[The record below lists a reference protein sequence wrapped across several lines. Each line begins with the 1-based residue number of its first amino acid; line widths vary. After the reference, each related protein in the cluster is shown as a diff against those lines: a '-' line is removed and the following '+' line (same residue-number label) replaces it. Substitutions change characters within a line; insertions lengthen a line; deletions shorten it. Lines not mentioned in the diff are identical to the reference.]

1 MPSPRRIKL
10 LAPAGRALCPSW
22 EAESSALSVGRSLF
36 DVRRPTFALAPL
48 LLCFALTPSHSQPPG
63 PPRPPGGI
71 YDPYRPLVHQG
82 PLPDAVQQAL
92 QGILLFPAQAAALP
106 GAVHLKPGIAPSP
119 VLPLTPLAVDPL
131 TGSPSLFGPV
141 RLPPAQLVGPSAVE
155 LPEAVVLAVP
165 APPLNG
171 GGLANP
177 AEVRFRALLG
187 IARAARDA
195 HRYEE
200 AETIAAELV
209 GKAANAKDRYAAQ
222 LELAASWHF
231 NGKNAEAV
239 ALLRELLTRE
249 EPDASQ
255 DAAMWA
261 RYYLGTALIM
271 LEKWAEAIPVLEA
284 ALARLPE
291 PPCGY
296 WHHMYRLRLLYR
308 THRCYLALGD
318 LDGSARNIGQYLKEV
333 ANDTER
339 EPRENA
345 AVFTEVLRL
354 LRTKLE
360 VAGLVDGAID
370 LGTVPAG
377 KAAKRTC
384 TILKPRASDVE
395 VTCDV
400 PFVRPRVGA
409 QRWGCGP
416 CEQKIHFEFPA
427 DAPAGAFAGTATIV
441 SKPPVEARLVVPVR
455 GEVR

>member
-1 MPSPRRIKL
+1 
-10 LAPAGRALCPSW
+10 
-22 EAESSALSVGRSLF
+22 
-36 DVRRPTFALAPL
+36 
-48 LLCFALTPSHSQPPG
+48 
-63 PPRPPGGI
+63 
-71 YDPYRPLVHQG
+71 
-82 PLPDAVQQAL
+82 VQQAL

-318 LDGSARNIGQYLKEV
+318 LDGSARNIGQYLKEI